1 MLLIIIF
8 IGLILLRIDFPMEES
23 DVIGSYVNKN
33 YSNEPCCVEAPHII
47 DTLVL
52 MADKTFKSDFYGNG
66 KYKISYENSFTTR
79 IEWEYE
85 MGGAGYNTYFSNE
98 LFEMPKIILNY
109 DMNHYYEKL
118 K

>member
-1 MLLIIIF
+1 MGI
-8 IGLILLRIDFPMEES
+8 ILLRIDFPMQES
-23 DVIGSYVNKN
+23 DIVGSYVNKN
-33 YSNEPCCVEAPHII
+33 YSNEPCCVEAPHIA

-52 MADKTFKSDFYGNG
+52 MADKTFTSGFYGSG
-66 KYKISYENSFTTR
+66 TYKISYENSYTTR

-85 MGGAGYNTYFSNE
+85 MGAAGYNTYFSNE
-98 LFEMPKIILNY
+98 LFEKPKIILNY